1 MKRVTRSARRSV
13 GAWTA
18 LVLLIT
24 MVDGPPAFAQLEA
37 PTIYSLVQFDLLEY
51 QAQEDA
57 NSIRWDA
64 FAWVGRDYDRLW
76 LKSEGQQSVEGAS
89 AGIAEVQALYARLVA
104 PFWYLQTGWRFE
116 ALNGPGDDRSRSFG
130 VLGVQGL
137 APYRF
142 DTEAAL
148 FVSENA
154 DVSARLTT
162 TYDLLLTQ
170 QLVLQPR
177 LDANVAA
184 TSARRFGVGD
194 GLNDLELGLRLRYE
208 LPREFAPY
216 VGVSWQRQFGDTAD
230 IAERE
235 GDEIELVSFVVGLRF
250 WF

>member
-1 MKRVTRSARRSV
+1 MTFSSRPAARRGFTLAVFLSSILF
-13 GAWTA
+13 ACE
-18 LVLLIT
+18 
-24 MVDGPPAFAQLEA
+24 PASAQLEDRRVR
-37 PTIYSLVQFDLLEY
+37 SLVQFDLFEY
-51 QAQEDA
+51 QADEQA
-57 NSIRWDA
+57 NALRWDA

-89 AGIAEVQALYARLVA
+89 AGITEVQALYARLVA

-116 ALNGPGDDRSRSFG
+116 ALNGPGDDRSRSLG

-142 DTEAAL
+142 DSEAAL
-148 FVSENA
+148 FVSEDA

-177 LDANVAA
+177 LDTNLAA
-184 TSARRFGVGD
+184 TSARRFGVGK
-194 GLNDLELGLRLRYE
+194 GFNDLELGLRLRYE
-208 LPREFAPY
+208 VRREFAPY
-216 VGVSWQRQFGDTAD
+216 VGVSWRRAFGDTAD
-230 IAERE
+230 LAEEE
-235 GDEIELVSFVVGLRF
+235 GDEIERVSVVAGLRF